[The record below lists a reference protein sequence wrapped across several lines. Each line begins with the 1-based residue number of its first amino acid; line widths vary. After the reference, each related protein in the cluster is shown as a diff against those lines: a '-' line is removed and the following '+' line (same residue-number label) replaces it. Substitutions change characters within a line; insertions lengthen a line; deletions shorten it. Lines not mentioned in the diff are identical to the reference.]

1 MKKKQALIFFVV
13 CFFVLFAISVVM
25 LSVKKKGEKE
35 QQQTTEAVTT
45 ETTEEITTEEV
56 KEKEPVPK
64 LTDEESIE
72 QHIKDTIAGM
82 TLEQKLAQMMILTNG
97 IDMTQENLQTYEP
110 GGVIFFG
117 GDFEGKTIKEVRDR
131 VDTMQSYVNLPL
143 LVGVDEEGG
152 IVTRVKSLNE
162 PDIPVF
168 RGAREL
174 YGAGIEE
181 VKSETE
187 VKVQILKELGINLN
201 FNPVADTVADEES
214 YMFSR
219 SASGDPNEAAEY
231 VEAVVSVMDAGN
243 MGTCVKHF
251 PGYGNNVNTHDTFA
265 RDGRELSAY
274 EEGDFLPFKKGID
287 AGVDIVMV
295 SHIIMEAVDSE
306 NPSSLSPEVHK
317 IIREK
322 LGYNGVIL
330 TDDLNMGAIINDMTM
345 KEATAK
351 ALAAGNDMVFSADL
365 NASLEGAKEAVESGA
380 VTEAQIDESV
390 ARILRM
396 KINRDLLWGVK

>member
-1 MKKKQALIFFVV
+1 MKKKLTIILCMMGALLLMAAGVY
-13 CFFVLFAISVVM
+13 L
-25 LSVKKKGEKE
+25 LKE
-35 QQQTTEAVTT
+35 RKDNSQKET
-45 ETTEEITTEEV
+45 ETTTEIAVSEDTEVSTKEDKTEEPLP
-56 KEKEPVPK
+56 E
-64 LTDEESIE
+64 LTDEEMIE
-72 QHIKDTIAGM
+72 KHISDTIDSM
-82 TLEQKLAQMMILTNG
+82 TLEQKLAQMMILTNEL
-97 IDMTQENLQTYEP
+97 DMTQENLEMYQP

-117 GDFEGKTIKEVRDR
+117 AAFDGKTIKEFGER
-131 VDTMQSYVNLPL
+131 VDGLQSYVNLPMFI
-143 LVGVDEEGG
+143 GVDEEGG
-152 IVTRVKSLNE
+152 TVTRVKSLNE
-162 PDIPVF
+162 PDVPVF

-174 YGAGIEE
+174 YGEGVEE

-187 VKVQILKELGINLN
+187 KKVAILKELGINLN
-201 FNPVADTVADEES
+201 FNPVADTVENTES
-214 YMFSR
+214 YMYDR

-265 RDGRELSAY
+265 RDDRELSAY
-274 EEGDFLPFKKGID
+274 EQGDFLPFKAGIE

-295 SHIIMEAVDSE
+295 SHIVMEAVDSE
-306 NPSSLSPEVHK
+306 NPSSLSPAVHK
-317 IIREK
+317 IIREN
-322 LGYNGVIL
+322 LGFTGVIL

-351 ALAAGNDMVFSADL
+351 ALAAGNDMIFSADL

-380 VTEAQIDESV
+380 VTEEQIDESV

-396 KINRDLLWGVK
+396 KINRDLVWNVQ

>member
-1 MKKKQALIFFVV
+1 MKKKLVILYAVVFWVVLIAAVIYFGPKAKNKVKN
-13 CFFVLFAISVVM
+13 LISKPTTE
-25 LSVKKKGEKE
+25 SVA
-35 QQQTTEAVTT
+35 TTEAAA
-45 ETTEEITTEEV
+45 
-56 KEKEPVPK
+56 KEKEPVPE
-64 LTDEESIE
+64 LTDEAMVE

-97 IDMTQENLQTYEP
+97 VDMTEENLTTYEP

-117 GDFEGKTIKEVRDR
+117 ADFDGKTIKEVRER
-131 VDTMQSYVNLPL
+131 VDGMQADVNIPMII
-143 LVGVDEEGG
+143 GVDEEGG
-152 IVTRVKSLNE
+152 IVTRVKNLNE

-174 YGAGIEE
+174 YGAGVDE

-187 VKVQILKELGINLN
+187 KKVAILKELGINMN

-214 YMFSR
+214 YMYSR
-219 SASGDPNEAAEY
+219 SASGNPNEAAEY

-265 RDGRELSAY
+265 RDTRPLSDY
-274 EEGDFLPFKKGID
+274 EQGDFLPFQKGID

-306 NPSSLSPEVHK
+306 NPASLSPAVHK
-317 IIREK
+317 ILREN
-322 LGYNGVIL
+322 LGFSGVVL

-351 ALAAGNDMVFSADL
+351 AFAAGNDMIFSADFK
-365 NASLEGAKEAVESGA
+365 ASLEGAKAAVESGA
-380 VTEAQIDESV
+380 VTEEQVDEAV

-396 KINRDLLWGVK
+396 KINRNLLWNVK

>member
-1 MKKKQALIFFVV
+1 MKKKLVILYAVVFWIALIAALIYFVPK
-13 CFFVLFAISVVM
+13 AKNK
-25 LSVKKKGEKE
+25 VKDLTNRTTTENVA
-35 QQQTTEAVTT
+35 TEAVTT
-45 ETTEEITTEEV
+45 EKV
-56 KEKEPVPK
+56 KEPVPE
-64 LTDEESIE
+64 LTDDEMVE

-97 IDMTQENLQTYEP
+97 VDMTEENLTTYEP
-110 GGVIFFG
+110 GGVIFFA
-117 GDFEGKTIKEVRDR
+117 GDFDGKTIKEVRER
-131 VDTMQSYVNLPL
+131 VDGMQADVNIPMII
-143 LVGVDEEGG
+143 GVDEEGG
-152 IVTRVKSLNE
+152 IVTRVKNLNE
-162 PDIPVF
+162 PDVPVF

-174 YGAGIEE
+174 YGAGVDE

-187 VKVQILKELGINLN
+187 KKVAVLKELGINMN

-214 YMFSR
+214 YMYSR
-219 SASGDPNEAAEY
+219 SASGNPNEAAEY

-265 RDGRELSAY
+265 RDSRTLSIY
-274 EEGDFLPFKKGID
+274 EQGDFLPFQKGID

-306 NPSSLSPEVHK
+306 NPASLSPEVHK
-317 IIREK
+317 ILRED
-322 LGYNGVIL
+322 LGFSGVVL

-351 ALAAGNDMVFSADL
+351 AFAAGNDMIFSADFK
-365 NASLEGAKEAVESGA
+365 ASLEGAKESVESGA
-380 VTEAQIDESV
+380 VTEEQIDEAV

-396 KINRDLLWGVK
+396 KINRNLLWGVK